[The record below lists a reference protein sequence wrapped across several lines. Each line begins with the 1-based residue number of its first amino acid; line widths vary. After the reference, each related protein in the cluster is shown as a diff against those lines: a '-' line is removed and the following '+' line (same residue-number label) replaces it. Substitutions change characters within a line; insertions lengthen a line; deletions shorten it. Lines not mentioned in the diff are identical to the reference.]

1 MRRSGQESEETQ
13 RKYARIAIRQN
24 TKECKD
30 VQRKYEGAQGNTQ
43 ENFKIHE
50 KYKGVHR
57 KCKVTQGNTK

>member
-1 MRRSGQESEETQ
+1 MRSNGQESEGIQ
-13 RKYARIAIRQN
+13 RKYGRIAIRQN

-43 ENFKIHE
+43 ESFKIHE

-57 KCKVTQGNTK
+57 KCKVTQGNIK